1 MADQK
6 DSEIRPAEVIAKES
20 DKKLK
25 KALSLQDLFFLSM
38 GGIIGSGWLLGVA
51 GAAGTAG
58 PASILSWIIGGVI
71 VLFIALTFA
80 EISGAIPKSGAIVR
94 YPHLAYGG
102 YTGYIMGWAYMLSAV
117 TVPTVEAEA
126 VLTYA
131 STYIHGLFH
140 TVSGVSVLT
149 PIGILAGVILLIA
162 FFFLNWFGIR
172 FLGKFNSV
180 ATWWKFIIPTL
191 TFIFLLFMFNK
202 SNLVSHGGFF
212 PLGVGSMFYAIP
224 SAGIVFSYLGF
235 RQALEFGG
243 EAKNPQRDVPRATV
257 YSVLAAIA
265 LYTLLQ
271 VAFLGAIKWPTG
283 TTWSTLTSSSLGSA
297 PFFTELQ
304 YSGIALFI
312 AFSYFLLI
320 DAWISPSGTGWIYL
334 GNGARVLYGISAD
347 GYFPSSLLKVH
358 DKTRIPYIAL
368 IASLV
373 LGVVFFLP
381 FPSWYLFVGFISS
394 ATVLTYIMGPLAL
407 MTFRKHAPELHRPFH
422 LPYASLIAPIAFV
435 GGALIVYW
443 SGITTF
449 TMIFYTAFIG
459 IPVFYFLYAP
469 KKLNLSKSFAYAVG
483 ITELIV
489 AVAALIINYIYV
501 LYPSSKESLVT
512 ETLIFLASLIVTSCV
527 ILGFTA
533 LTTLKVSSKDKQMF
547 MSSYWLLS
555 LMIVTELFSYF
566 GAFGND
572 VLIPFPWDTI
582 VMIAVY
588 SLIYVFALRGGHNTE
603 DLSIIV
609 EEQRDSNVTEIG

>member
-1 MADQK
+1 MDEQES
-6 DSEIRPAEVIAKES
+6 SEIRSAEFIAKES

-25 KALSLQDLFFLSM
+25 RDLSLQDLFFLSM

-51 GAAGTAG
+51 GAASVSG
-58 PASILSWIIGGVI
+58 PASILSWIIGGFI

-80 EISGAIPKSGAIVR
+80 EISGAIPRTGAIVR
-94 YPHLAYGG
+94 YPHLAYGS
-102 YTGYIMGWAYMLSAV
+102 YTGYIIGWAYMLSAV

-131 STYIHGLFH
+131 STYVPGLFH

-149 PIGILAGVILLIA
+149 PIGILAGVVLLVA
-162 FFFLNWFGIR
+162 FFFLNWFGVR
-172 FLGKFNSV
+172 FLGKFNTI

-191 TFIFLLFMFNK
+191 TFIFLLFMFNA
-202 SNLVSHGGFF
+202 SNLTLHGGFF
-212 PLGVGSMFYAIP
+212 SLGIGNMFYAIP

-271 VAFLGAIKWPTG
+271 VAFLGAIKWPKG
-283 TTWSTLTSSSLGSA
+283 VTWSNLTSSTLGSA

-320 DAWISPSGTGWIYL
+320 DAWISPSGTGWIYS
-334 GNGARVLYGISAD
+334 GNSARVLYGMSAD
-347 GYFPSSLLKVH
+347 GYFPSVLLRIH
-358 DKTRIPYIAL
+358 NKTRIPYVAL
-368 IASLV
+368 VASLL
-373 LGVVFFLP
+373 LGVIFFLP

-394 ATVLTYIMGPLAL
+394 ATVLTYIIGPLAL
-407 MTFRKHAPELHRPFH
+407 MTFRKHASELHRPFR
-422 LPYASLIAPIAFV
+422 LPYASVIAPIAFV

-443 SGITTF
+443 SGITTL
-449 TMIFYTAFIG
+449 TMIFYTTFVG
-459 IPVFYFLYAP
+459 IPIFYFLYAS
-469 KKLNLSKSFAYAVG
+469 KKLNLSKLFSYAVG
-483 ITELIV
+483 LTELVV
-489 AVAALIINYIYV
+489 AIGALVINYIYV
-501 LYPSSKESLVT
+501 LYPSSKESIGIRT
-512 ETLIFLASLIVTSCV
+512 DIFLSSLIVVSGIT
-527 ILGFTA
+527 LLFTA
-533 LTTLKVSSKDKQMF
+533 ITSSKVAQKDKQMF
-547 MSSYWLLS
+547 LSSYWLLTF
-555 LMIVTELFSYF
+555 MIVTELFSYF

-582 VMIAVY
+582 VMIVIY
-588 SLIYVFALRGGHNTE
+588 SVIYIFALKGGHNTE
-603 DLSIIV
+603 DLSIIMK
-609 EEQRDSNVTEIG
+609 EQGNSVTE